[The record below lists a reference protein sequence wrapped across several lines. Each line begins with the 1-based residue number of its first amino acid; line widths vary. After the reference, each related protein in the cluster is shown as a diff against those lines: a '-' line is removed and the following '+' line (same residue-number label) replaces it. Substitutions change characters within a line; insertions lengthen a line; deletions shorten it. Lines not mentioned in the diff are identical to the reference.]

1 MRPRCGRDATQLFGR
16 RQDGTH
22 LRSAPHPPA
31 SGEEVSAVVAR
42 GGAGHFQ
49 DTSDTL
55 PRRFRDASRLDTPCL
70 AQPPH
75 HGVPPL
81 ASPHPRVRRRIPL
94 RTPPARR
101 RRVRD
106 VSAGYGLAPDDERG
120 LAAGGRDDES
130 GAGARREGQRDRGL
144 RAMLQGY
151 NSHGRVVLD
160 GVSGAVDA
168 AAESEA
174 ARARGR
180 EVRSSWVGLPDLEP
194 APAPRLQPLPP
205 QLAPHGAA
213 PLNGEASRG
222 AEAST
227 AARGEAAASGAPA
240 PGEGIGRPETG
251 ERVRAFLGEAEQ
263 EGSPFNGKMGEF
275 EGGPAGRRLSREVA
289 LAVATGAAA
298 PAGGGGEEGGV
309 ALPEPRLQSE
319 INDFKDRTVELLRY
333 FYACFPLAAH
343 PGARERVPKL
353 HAALQRHHAELDAFK
368 KQLPR
373 DSPEMGAMVAAV
385 SRRVTPLQNTVSWA
399 LDHYDKEGRPA

>member
-42 GGAGHFQ
+42 G
-49 DTSDTL
+49 
-55 PRRFRDASRLDTPCL
+55 
-70 AQPPH
+70 
-75 HGVPPL
+75 
-81 ASPHPRVRRRIPL
+81 
-94 RTPPARR
+94 
-101 RRVRD
+101 
-106 VSAGYGLAPDDERG
+106 GYGLAPDDERG

-251 ERVRAFLGEAEQ
+251 ERVRAFLGEAER

>member
-1 MRPRCGRDATQLFGR
+1 
-16 RQDGTH
+16 
-22 LRSAPHPPA
+22 
-31 SGEEVSAVVAR
+31 
-42 GGAGHFQ
+42 
-49 DTSDTL
+49 
-55 PRRFRDASRLDTPCL
+55 
-70 AQPPH
+70 
-75 HGVPPL
+75 
-81 ASPHPRVRRRIPL
+81 
-94 RTPPARR
+94 
-101 RRVRD
+101 

-251 ERVRAFLGEAEQ
+251 ERVRAFLGEAER